1 MMSLSTLF
9 LLIMASI
16 GIAMCSALMN
26 IPTQR
31 IHSSISPRSYK
42 LHIKHHPTLFAENR
56 DDDEGSVTGSLESLI
71 SSFPSPNNVKEN
83 ILEVRRCFLC
93 ITRFMHN
100 KKDSASMIL
109 ILTRIHQLMTLLV
122 FQPRIIYYYYIGES
136 WRKR

>member
-93 ITRFMHN
+93 ITRRIPP
-100 KKDSASMIL
+100 MIL
-109 ILTRIHQLMTLLV
+109 ILTRIHQLMTHFACFSTSYHILLHRGKLEKEV
-122 FQPRIIYYYYIGES
+122 NS
-136 WRKR
+136 ML